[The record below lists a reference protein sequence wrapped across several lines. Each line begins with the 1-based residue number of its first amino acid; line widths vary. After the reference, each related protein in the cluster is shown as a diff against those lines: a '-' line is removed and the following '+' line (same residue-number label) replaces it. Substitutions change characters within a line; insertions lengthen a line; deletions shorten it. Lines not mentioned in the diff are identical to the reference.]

1 VLGHLDSIWINSSEL
16 INTDTLLNAITLNG
30 LSKGVWNKPD
40 HQYQGT
46 EVYYASAVNDRYILL
61 RRKFGNK
68 WWLWGCFRRRTVSIE
83 CLVRDAMKH
92 IPGQCAVANSQLEKV
107 TAPLFGVLDKAL
119 TEVVR
124 LQRPPPAV
132 VSPGTPSKKTRSD
145 ATVKELHKANDP
157 VAQLYAL
164 SSPLR

>member
-83 CLVRDAMKH
+83 CLVRNAMKH
-92 IPGQCAVANSQLEKV
+92 IPGQCAVANSQLEK
-107 TAPLFGVLDKAL
+107 L
-119 TEVVR
+119 
-124 LQRPPPAV
+124 
-132 VSPGTPSKKTRSD
+132 
-145 ATVKELHKANDP
+145 LHHCLVCSIKHSQKLSVCNDP
-157 VAQLYAL
+157 LLLWFHQEHRQKRQEAT
-164 SSPLR
+164 LR